1 MNVACLILTAPSPP
15 NAKYKML
22 SSKNL
27 SSLMSEVTGKPV
39 RDGLNA
45 IPTTPQ
51 EKIDCNKFLTPQ
63 QQHQVVIGMY
73 THQH

>member
-1 MNVACLILTAPSPP
+1 
-15 NAKYKML
+15 
-22 SSKNL
+22 
-27 SSLMSEVTGKPV
+27 MSEVTGKPV